1 MFEGLNPDHYVQ
13 TYVLSLLVPFLVLSL
28 GNENENH
35 KVSFIRKTI
44 ILKQKI
50 SVSKDD
56 LAILP
61 WNIQKN

>member
-1 MFEGLNPDHYVQ
+1 MLEGLNPDHYVQ